1 MLFKG
6 NEEIAKKIGLNTT
19 HIDIHS
25 HLLPE
30 FDDGARSLEEALDIC
45 ASMKRDGYEAIVWT
59 PHYNI
64 PKYPQVNPES
74 IREHYEKFAPVIEN
88 ETGLKVFMGSE
99 LYCTPPLPEQLVP
112 LAGTDFVLIEFPY
125 DTYPRYL
132 DEVLYNIQLKGYRI
146 IFAHVERY
154 RWLFPEK
161 KKLFKKI
168 IDYSMIDTLK
178 EKNIYF
184 QVNQTT
190 LDHPDDFTY
199 MQYLYDQDYVE
210 FVGADKHHRDDKRT
224 FVKF

>member
-1 MLFKG
+1 
-6 NEEIAKKIGLNTT
+6 
-19 HIDIHS
+19 
-25 HLLPE
+25 
-30 FDDGARSLEEALDIC
+30 
-45 ASMKRDGYEAIVWT
+45 MKRDGYEAIVWT